1 MAAPADC
8 CESTR
13 CKPFSVL
20 TEFAV
25 LRLITH
31 RAQARRMNF
40 LKSFGG
46 EAATDGG
53 DAGGAGGGWLASLKE
68 KSKELAEVY
77 KRDIGSALARC
88 SRRHRIAAST
98 FACALHGQA
107 PAPEAAAAAAAR
119 RSNSTTMTRTDL
131 PAFT

>member
-1 MAAPADC
+1 
-8 CESTR
+8 
-13 CKPFSVL
+13 
-20 TEFAV
+20 
-25 LRLITH
+25 
-31 RAQARRMNF
+31 MNF

-88 SRRHRIAAST
+88 ALRHLITAST
-98 FACALHGQA
+98 VACALHG
-107 PAPEAAAAAAAR
+107 PAPTAEASAQTAQQLD
-119 RSNSTTMTRTDL
+119 TD
-131 PAFT
+131 